1 MWKQIEI
8 MNEDL
13 LLQSR
18 LNVSSWSWEQEC
30 KLPGLYL
37 NWLRKL
43 WLFLPNMTSLNFNSS
58 HGVLVILSQ
67 HGLAFL
73 VYTWVKLKT
82 LKVKIQLTLLRPVK
96 QPVYPS
102 YVLVGGNAR
111 SWLLILAKTLICCAT
126 LGKSL
131 DLSELPLFFTFEVRV
146 AE

>member
-1 MWKQIEI
+1 MRIFYY
-8 MNEDL
+8 NLDL
-13 LLQSR
+13 MFQAEVENKS
-18 LNVSSWSWEQEC
+18 V
-30 KLPGLYL
+30 PGLYL

-102 YVLVGGNAR
+102 YVLVRGNAR
-111 SWLLILAKTLICCAT
+111 SWLLILA
-126 LGKSL
+126 
-131 DLSELPLFFTFEVRV
+131 
-146 AE
+146 